1 MKIAAIFSLA
11 MALGASAAAGTLKYT
26 DDKTGISF
34 SGYSDDKGLR
44 VGMALPETPG
54 KDLIMQ
60 IVGPA
65 KEGAGWAGFD
75 FSSSMSGKM
84 LLVAWPNGKEV
95 MLSPRIATGYV
106 TPSVYTATDV
116 KLSPIPKGT
125 FVNETHYSAT
135 FLCGGCINKDTFSA
149 TDADGVFAYAYSTTA
164 VTTPTDPSSAL
175 SYHAAGFSAY
185 GMSLADAK
193 SADYAKWAAMAD
205 TTAAPPSAP
214 APSVPGT
221 NLTAPI
227 RTSNVTYDYIVAGG
241 GPAGIITA
249 SKLAESGASVLLVE
263 RGHASTASTGGKA
276 VMAWNSSVTQFD
288 VPSMGYYLAS
298 STLDATQYCA
308 DTASQAGCL
317 LGGSGMINA
326 LMFVK
331 PQDADFDDKWPAGWK
346 SADVKAASDAFFEK
360 NPGTDMSSADGKR
373 YDQGAYDV
381 LSTFFQSNGF
391 SSVEPLKEPNKKV
404 DVFAHPP
411 WLIQDHMRGG
421 PIRSYLPAAQ
431 AKKNFNMRLNTNVV
445 RAVRQASW
453 TSGIEVQNEDGSRE
467 YINVTPKTGKVI
479 LAAGALSTPR
489 ILFYSGIGPEEQI
502 KKVPSTVTMT
512 NASRIDLP
520 VGKGVQDHVILT
532 VSMKTKQSLK
542 SLNSTA
548 FTKPSQTDID
558 LFAQG
563 SGVLTQAGQR
573 LNFWTSVKSPSDGQ
587 TRFIQGTCNS
597 PADDEVKLKV
607 YLTHGVT
614 SQADL
619 GLDAT
624 GKITELKGNPWLD
637 TKGDVDA
644 LQTFFDR
651 LIKMTA
657 KPNSTLSIKMKDG
670 SVAPTNLTG
679 AALLADIKSTQA
691 TGSHWVRSARMGL
704 DDGRKANG
712 SAVVDTNTKVYGTD
726 NLFVVDASM
735 HADLPTGNTQAIVMV
750 AAEHAAD
757 KILALG
763 GGATNGT
770 TAQPCRKRKL
780 RRGAGHRH
788 RRHARRAH
796 GGVDLS
802 SHMKA

>member
-1 MKIAAIFSLA
+1 MKITAFFSLA

-26 DDKTGISF
+26 DANTGISF
-34 SGYSDDKGLR
+34 SGYSDEKGLK
-44 VGMALPETPG
+44 VGLALPETPD

-65 KEGAGWAGFD
+65 KDGAGWAGFD
-75 FSSSMSGKM
+75 FSSSMTGKM
-84 LLVAWPNGKEV
+84 LVVAWPNGKNV

-106 TPSVYTATDV
+106 TPSAYTATDV

-125 FVNETHYSAT
+125 FVNDTHYSAT
-135 FLCGGCINKDTFSA
+135 FLCAGCINKDTFSA
-149 TDADGVFAYAYSTTA
+149 ADTDGVFAYAYSTTA
-164 VTTPTDPSSAL
+164 VTTPTDTSSAL
-175 SYHAAGFSAY
+175 SYHAAGFSGF

-193 SADYAKWAAMAD
+193 SADYAKWAATAD
-205 TTAAPPSAP
+205 TSAAPPSSP

-221 NLTAPI
+221 NVTAPV

-249 SKLAESGASVLLVE
+249 SRLAESGASVLLVE
-263 RGHASTASTGGKA
+263 RGHAATASTGGKA
-276 VMAWNSSVTQFD
+276 VMPWNSSVTQFD

-298 STLDATQYCA
+298 STLDSTQYCA

-326 LMFVK
+326 MMFVK

-346 SADVKAASDAFFEK
+346 SADVKAASDRFFKK
-360 NPGTDMSSADGKR
+360 NPGTDLSSGDGKR

-381 LSTFFQSNGF
+381 LSSFFKSNGF

-411 WLIQDHMRGG
+411 WLIQNSLRGG
-421 PIRSYLPAAQ
+421 PVHTYLPAAQ
-431 AKKNFNMRLNTNVV
+431 AMKGFSMRLNTNVV

-502 KKVPSTVTMT
+502 KKVPATVNVA

-532 VSMKTKQSLK
+532 VSMKTKQNITALK
-542 SLNSTA
+542 TTA
-548 FTKPSQTDID
+548 FTKPGQTDID
-558 LFAQG
+558 LFAKG

-587 TRFIQGTCNS
+587 TRYIQGTCNS
-597 PADDEVKLKV
+597 PADNEVKLKV

-644 LQTFFDR
+644 LETFFDR
-651 LIKMTA
+651 LIKMTTGG
-657 KPNSTLSIKMKDG
+657 NSTLTIKMKDG
-670 SVAPTNLTG
+670 SLAPANLTG

-691 TGSHWVRSARMGL
+691 TGSHWVRSARMGP

-763 GGATNGT
+763 GGAGNS
-770 TAQPCRKRKL
+770 TATPCKKTKKVK
-780 RRGAGHRH
+780 RRGGAAC
-788 RRHARRAH
+788 RRHMHHGRAML
-796 GGVDLS
+796 G

>member
-1 MKIAAIFSLA
+1 MKIAAALSTA
-11 MALGASAAAGTLKYT
+11 MALGASAAGAALKYT
-26 DDKTGISF
+26 DANTGISF
-34 SGYSDDKGLR
+34 AGYSDDKGLK
-44 VGMALPETPG
+44 VGMAMPETPD

-65 KEGAGWAGFD
+65 TKGAGWAGFD
-75 FSSSMSGKM
+75 FSSSMTGKM
-84 LLVAWPNGKEV
+84 LLVAWPNGKNV
-95 MLSPRIATGYV
+95 IVSPRIATGYV
-106 TPSVYTATDV
+106 TPSVYTGTDV

-125 FVNETHYSAT
+125 FVNDTHYSAT
-135 FLCGGCINKDTFSA
+135 FLCAGCINKDTFTA
-149 TDADGVFAYAYSTTA
+149 ADADGVFAYAYSTTA
-164 VTTPTDPSSAL
+164 VTTPADPSSAL
-175 SYHAAGFSAY
+175 SYHAAGFSGF
-185 GMSLADAK
+185 GMKLADAK

-205 TTAAPPSAP
+205 TTAAPPVGTV
-214 APSVPGT
+214 PSVPGT

-227 RTSNVTYDYIVAGG
+227 RTSNATYDYIVAGG
-241 GPAGIITA
+241 GPAGIIAA
-249 SKLAESGASVLLVE
+249 SRLAQSGASVLLVE
-263 RGHASTASTGGKA
+263 RGHASTFSTGGKA
-276 VMAWNSSVTQFD
+276 VMPWNSSVTQFD
-288 VPSMGYYLAS
+288 VPSMAYYLAS
-298 STLDATQYCA
+298 STLDSTQYCA

-317 LGGSGMINA
+317 LGGSSMINA
-326 LMFVK
+326 LMYVR

-346 SADVKAASDAFFEK
+346 AADVKPSADRFFEK
-360 NPGTDMSSADGKR
+360 NPGTDLSSADGKR

-381 LSTFFQSNGF
+381 LSSFFQSNGF

-411 WLIQDHMRGG
+411 WLIQNQMRGG
-421 PIRSYLPAAQ
+421 PIRTYLPAAQ
-431 AKKNFNMRLNTNVV
+431 AMKGFSMRLNTNVV

-467 YINVTPKTGKVI
+467 LINVTPKTGKVI

-502 KKVPSTVTMT
+502 KKVPAGVTVS

-520 VGKGVQDHVILT
+520 VGKGIQDHVILT
-532 VSMKTKQSLK
+532 VTMKTKQSLK
-542 SLNSTA
+542 SLKSTA
-548 FTKPSQTDID
+548 FTKPNQTDID
-558 LFAQG
+558 LFAKG

-573 LNFWTSVKSPSDGQ
+573 LNFWTSVKAPSDGQ

-607 YLTHGVT
+607 YLTHGLT
-614 SQADL
+614 SSTDL

-624 GKITELKGNPWLD
+624 GKITELKGNPWLE
-637 TKGDVDA
+637 TKGDVEA
-644 LQTFFDR
+644 MQAFFDR

-670 SVAPTNLTG
+670 SVAPANLTG
-679 AALLADIKSTQA
+679 AALLADVKSSQA

-750 AAEHAAD
+750 AAEHAAT

-763 GGATNGT
+763 NSTAT
-770 TAQPCRKRKL
+770 PPKKLL
-780 RRGAGHRH
+780 RRGAHH
-788 RRHARRAH
+788 RRHLH
-796 GGVDLS
+796 GGIVLS
-802 SHMKA
+802 PHMKV

>member
-1 MKIAAIFSLA
+1 MKIAAALSTA
-11 MALGASAAAGTLKYT
+11 MALGASAAGAALKYT
-26 DDKTGISF
+26 DANTGISF
-34 SGYSDDKGLR
+34 AGYSDDKGLK
-44 VGMALPETPG
+44 VGMAMPETPD

-65 KEGAGWAGFD
+65 TKGAGWAGFD
-75 FSSSMSGKM
+75 FSSSMTGKM
-84 LLVAWPNGKEV
+84 LLVAWPNGKNV
-95 MLSPRIATGYV
+95 IVSPRIATGYV
-106 TPSVYTATDV
+106 TPSVYTGTDV

-125 FVNETHYSAT
+125 FVNDTHYSAT
-135 FLCGGCINKDTFSA
+135 FLCAGCINKDTFTA
-149 TDADGVFAYAYSTTA
+149 ADADGVFAYAYSTTA
-164 VTTPTDPSSAL
+164 VTTPADPSSAL
-175 SYHAAGFSAY
+175 FYHAAGFMGSY
-185 GMSLADAK
+185 GRHHCRSPVG
-193 SADYAKWAAMAD
+193 
-205 TTAAPPSAP
+205 TV
-214 APSVPGT
+214 PSVPGT

-227 RTSNVTYDYIVAGG
+227 RTSNATYDYIVAGG
-241 GPAGIITA
+241 GPAGIIAA
-249 SKLAESGASVLLVE
+249 SRLAQSGASVLLVE
-263 RGHASTASTGGKA
+263 RGHASTFSTGGKA
-276 VMAWNSSVTQFD
+276 VMPWNSSVTQFD
-288 VPSMGYYLAS
+288 VPSMAYYLAS
-298 STLDATQYCA
+298 STLDSTQYCA

-317 LGGSGMINA
+317 LGGSSMINA
-326 LMFVK
+326 LI
-331 PQDADFDDKWPAGWK
+331 PPRI
-346 SADVKAASDAFFEK
+346 AFSRRT
-360 NPGTDMSSADGKR
+360 PVPTCLADGKR

-381 LSTFFQSNGF
+381 LSSFFQSNGF

-411 WLIQDHMRGG
+411 WLIQNQMRGG
-421 PIRSYLPAAQ
+421 PIRTYLPAAQ
-431 AKKNFNMRLNTNVV
+431 AMKGFSMRLNTNVV

-467 YINVTPKTGKVI
+467 LINVTPKTGKVI

-502 KKVPSTVTMT
+502 KKVPAGVNVS

-520 VGKGVQDHVILT
+520 VGKGIQDHVILT
-532 VSMKTKQSLK
+532 VTMKTKQSLK
-542 SLNSTA
+542 SLKSTA
-548 FTKPSQTDID
+548 FTKPNQTDID
-558 LFAQG
+558 LFAKG

-573 LNFWTSVKSPSDGQ
+573 LNFWTSVKAPSDGQ

-607 YLTHGVT
+607 YLTHGLT
-614 SQADL
+614 SSTDL

-624 GKITELKGNPWLD
+624 GKITELKGNPWLE
-637 TKGDVDA
+637 TKGDVEA
-644 LQTFFDR
+644 MQAFFDR

-670 SVAPTNLTG
+670 SVAPANLTG
-679 AALLADIKSTQA
+679 AALLADVKSTQA

-750 AAEHAAD
+750 AAEHAAT

-763 GGATNGT
+763 NSTAT
-770 TAQPCRKRKL
+770 PPKKLL
-780 RRGAGHRH
+780 RRGAHH
-788 RRHARRAH
+788 RRHLH
-796 GGVDLS
+796 GGIVLS
-802 SHMKA
+802 PHMKV